1 MAPDHII
8 IRALIMLLRRPAI
21 TLLAMA
27 LRQVGTQSP
36 TACSASGRTIQGAER
51 ISGQMAIVIRALD
64 GAQGRNF
71 PRYDDARRRGGIFG
85 RLATVM
91 GCAARAGAASMR
103 GAARDV

>member
-21 TLLAMA
+21 TPLAMA

-36 TACSASGRTIQGAER
+36 TACSASGRTIAER

-71 PRYDDARRRGGIFG
+71 PLYDDARRRGGIFG